1 MTGTILKVQNF
12 VRRMMF
18 KRILTGLFIIIILAI
33 SAFVIWG
40 STPAR
45 PDTLAL
51 QAVES
56 NDVVNV
62 VAGKFWLQFSPTN
75 RDPISGFIFYPGGRV
90 DYRAYAPLMRAIAE
104 RGYEVV
110 LVKMPL
116 SLAVLGANRADAVI
130 DANPDISNWYI
141 GGHSL
146 GGALAAAYMY
156 NNPVSVQGLVLWA
169 AYPAESND
177 LSQSGFPVLSIY
189 ADRDGLATPEKIQT
203 SIPLLP
209 KDTVWFEIK
218 GGNHAQFGS
227 YGPQDGDLDA
237 TISVEE
243 QHQQILDATL
253 AFLAGMR

>member
-1 MTGTILKVQNF
+1 
-12 VRRMMF
+12 MF
-18 KRILTGLFIIIILAI
+18 KRIVAGLFVIIIITI

-51 QAVES
+51 QALES

-62 VAGKFWLQFSPTN
+62 EKGQFWLQFSPTN

-104 RGYEVV
+104 RGYEVA

-130 DANPDISNWYI
+130 DANPEIPVWYI

-146 GGALAAAYMY
+146 GGAMAAAYVY

-189 ADRDGLATPEKIQT
+189 AERDGLATPEKIQA

-209 KDTVWFEIK
+209 KDTMWVEIK

-227 YGPQDGDLDA
+227 YGPQNGDLEA
-237 TISVEE
+237 SISAEE
-243 QHQQILDATL
+243 QHQQIVDAILT
-253 AFLAGMR
+253 FLSGMR

>member
-1 MTGTILKVQNF
+1 V
-12 VRRMMF
+12 
-18 KRILTGLFIIIILAI
+18 KRNMIKRVVSGFLVVFIIAI

-51 QAVES
+51 QALES

-62 VAGKFWLQFSPTN
+62 EKGQFWLKFSPTN
-75 RDPISGFIFYPGGRV
+75 QAPISGFIFYPGGRV

-104 RGYEVV
+104 RGYEVA

-116 SLAVLGANRADAVI
+116 NLAVLGANRADAVI
-130 DANPDISNWYI
+130 DANPEIPVWYI

-146 GGALAAAYMY
+146 GGAMAAAYVY

-177 LSQSGFPVLSIY
+177 LSQSGFPVLSLY
-189 ADRDGLATPEKIQT
+189 ADRDGLATPEKIQA
-203 SIPLLP
+203 SIPFLP
-209 KDTVWFEIK
+209 KDTIWVEIK

-227 YGPQDGDLDA
+227 YGPQDGDFDA
-237 TISVEE
+237 SISAEE
-243 QHQQILDATL
+243 QHQLIVDATL
-253 AFLAGMR
+253 NFLSRMR

>member
-1 MTGTILKVQNF
+1 MI
-12 VRRMMF
+12 
-18 KRILTGLFIIIILAI
+18 KRVASGLLVVFIIAI

-51 QAVES
+51 QELES

-62 VAGKFWLQFSPTN
+62 EKGQFWLQFSPTN

-104 RGYEVV
+104 RGYEVA

-116 SLAVLGANRADAVI
+116 NLAVLGANRADAVI
-130 DANPDISNWYI
+130 DANPEIPVWYI

-146 GGALAAAYMY
+146 GGAMAAAYVY

-189 ADRDGLATPEKIQT
+189 AERDGLATPEKIQA

-209 KDTVWFEIK
+209 KDTMWVEIK

-227 YGPQDGDLDA
+227 YGPQDGDFDA
-237 TISVEE
+237 SISAEE
-243 QHQQILDATL
+243 QHQLVVDATL
-253 AFLAGMR
+253 NFLSRMQ

>member
-1 MTGTILKVQNF
+1 M
-12 VRRMMF
+12 
-18 KRILTGLFIIIILAI
+18 KRNMIKRVVSGFLVVFIIAI

-51 QAVES
+51 QALES

-62 VAGKFWLQFSPTN
+62 EKGQFWLKFSPTN
-75 RDPISGFIFYPGGRV
+75 QAPISGFIFYPGGRV

-104 RGYEVV
+104 RGYEVA

-116 SLAVLGANRADAVI
+116 NLAVLGANRADAVI
-130 DANPDISNWYI
+130 DANPEIPVWYI

-146 GGALAAAYMY
+146 GGAMAAAYVY

-177 LSQSGFPVLSIY
+177 LSQSGFPVLSLY
-189 ADRDGLATPEKIQT
+189 ADRDGLATPEKIQA
-203 SIPLLP
+203 SIPFLP
-209 KDTVWFEIK
+209 KDTIWVEIK

-227 YGPQDGDLDA
+227 YGPQDGDFDA
-237 TISVEE
+237 SISAEE
-243 QHQQILDATL
+243 QHQLIVDATL
-253 AFLAGMR
+253 NFLSRMR

>member
-1 MTGTILKVQNF
+1 MI
-12 VRRMMF
+12 
-18 KRILTGLFIIIILAI
+18 KRVVSGFLVVFIIAI

-51 QAVES
+51 QALES

-62 VAGKFWLQFSPTN
+62 EKGQFWLKFSPTN
-75 RDPISGFIFYPGGRV
+75 QTPISGFIFYPGGRV

-104 RGYEVV
+104 RGYEVA

-116 SLAVLGANRADAVI
+116 NLAVLGANRADAVI
-130 DANPDISNWYI
+130 DANPEIPVWYI

-146 GGALAAAYMY
+146 GGAMAAAYVY

-177 LSQSGFPVLSIY
+177 LSQSGFPVLSLY
-189 ADRDGLATPEKIQT
+189 ADRDGLATPEKIQA
-203 SIPLLP
+203 SIPFLP
-209 KDTVWFEIK
+209 KDTIWVEIK

-227 YGPQDGDLDA
+227 YGPQDGDFDA
-237 TISVEE
+237 SISAEE
-243 QHQQILDATL
+243 QHQLIVDATL
-253 AFLAGMR
+253 NFLSRMR

>member
-1 MTGTILKVQNF
+1 M
-12 VRRMMF
+12 
-18 KRILTGLFIIIILAI
+18 KRNMIKRVASGLLVVFIIAI

-51 QAVES
+51 QELES

-62 VAGKFWLQFSPTN
+62 EKGQFWLQFSPTN

-104 RGYEVV
+104 RGYEVA

-116 SLAVLGANRADAVI
+116 NLAVLGANRADAVI
-130 DANPDISNWYI
+130 DANPEIPVWYI

-146 GGALAAAYMY
+146 GGAMAAAYVY

-189 ADRDGLATPEKIQT
+189 AERDGLATPEKIQA

-209 KDTVWFEIK
+209 KDTMWVEIK

-227 YGPQDGDLDA
+227 YGPQDGDFDA
-237 TISVEE
+237 SISAEE
-243 QHQQILDATL
+243 QHQLVVDATL
-253 AFLAGMR
+253 NFLSRMQ

>member
-1 MTGTILKVQNF
+1 MI
-12 VRRMMF
+12 
-18 KRILTGLFIIIILAI
+18 KRVVSGFLVVFIIAI

-51 QAVES
+51 QALES

-62 VAGKFWLQFSPTN
+62 EKGQFWLKFSPTN
-75 RDPISGFIFYPGGRV
+75 QAPISGFIFYPGGRV

-104 RGYEVV
+104 RGYEVA

-116 SLAVLGANRADAVI
+116 NLAVLGANRADAVI
-130 DANPDISNWYI
+130 DANPEIPVWYI

-146 GGALAAAYMY
+146 GGAMAAAYVY

-177 LSQSGFPVLSIY
+177 LSQSGFPVLSLY
-189 ADRDGLATPEKIQT
+189 ADRDGLATPEKIQA
-203 SIPLLP
+203 SIPFLP
-209 KDTVWFEIK
+209 KDTIWVEIK

-227 YGPQDGDLDA
+227 YGPQDGDFDA
-237 TISVEE
+237 SISAEE
-243 QHQQILDATL
+243 QHQLIVDATL
-253 AFLAGMR
+253 NFLSRMR